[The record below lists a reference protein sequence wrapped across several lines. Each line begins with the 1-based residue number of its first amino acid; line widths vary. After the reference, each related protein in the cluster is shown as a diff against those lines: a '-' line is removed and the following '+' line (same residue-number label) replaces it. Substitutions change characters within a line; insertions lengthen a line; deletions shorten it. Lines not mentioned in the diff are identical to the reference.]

1 MNMHFE
7 FDNPTKILFGS
18 GSLNQLGDQAMP
30 GAKAM
35 VLISNGKST
44 RAGGYLD
51 RTVAQLERAGVQTAV
66 WDGIMENPV
75 KEAIMAG
82 AAFAREAITKYGED
96 IGQVVKSK
104 MKDPDDLLEFS
115 QYFGAGADRD
125 IYEMEVIAQDEDR
138 FYLDF
143 HSCPY
148 VAEWQKMGR
157 DPEEMAE
164 LCDIAM
170 EGDRAVGASFDA
182 FEFTLGETIAQG
194 CPACQIRFDRV
205 KK

>member
-1 MNMHFE
+1 MSKITNK
-7 FDNPTKILFGS
+7 PTKTDETTLARRGLCAKRASTICYMI
-18 GSLNQLGDQAMP
+18 QQA
-30 GAKAM
+30 K
-35 VLISNGKST
+35 
-44 RAGGYLD
+44 
-51 RTVAQLERAGVQTAV
+51 EHGVQDGAV
-66 WDGIMENPV
+66 
-75 KEAIMAG
+75 
-82 AAFAREAITKYGED
+82 FAREAITKYGED

-104 MKDPDDLLEFS
+104 MKNPDDLLEFS
-115 QYFGAGADRD
+115 QYFGAGADR
-125 IYEMEVIAQDEDR
+125 

-143 HSCPY
+143 HYCPY

>member
-1 MNMHFE
+1 MSKITNK
-7 FDNPTKILFGS
+7 PTKTDETTLALRGLCAKRASTICYMI
-18 GSLNQLGDQAMP
+18 QQA
-30 GAKAM
+30 K
-35 VLISNGKST
+35 
-44 RAGGYLD
+44 
-51 RTVAQLERAGVQTAV
+51 EHGVQ
-66 WDGIMENPV
+66 D
-75 KEAIMAG
+75 G

-125 IYEMEVIAQDEDR
+125 IYEMEVVAQDEDR

-143 HSCPY
+143 HYCPY

-182 FEFTLGETIAQG
+182 FAFTLGETIAQG
-194 CPACQIRFDRV
+194 CPACQIRFDKV

>member
-1 MNMHFE
+1 MNKIT
-7 FDNPTKILFGS
+7 NKPTKTDETTLALRGLCAKRASTICYMI
-18 GSLNQLGDQAMP
+18 QQA
-30 GAKAM
+30 K
-35 VLISNGKST
+35 
-44 RAGGYLD
+44 
-51 RTVAQLERAGVQTAV
+51 EHGVQ
-66 WDGIMENPV
+66 D
-75 KEAIMAG
+75 G

-104 MKDPDDLLEFS
+104 MKNPDDLLEFS

-125 IYEMEVIAQDEDR
+125 IYEMEVVAQDEDR

-143 HSCPY
+143 HYC
-148 VAEWQKMGR
+148 R

>member
-1 MNMHFE
+1 MFLLKEGVIISKITNK
-7 FDNPTKILFGS
+7 PTKTDETTLALRGLCAKRASTICYMI
-18 GSLNQLGDQAMP
+18 QQA
-30 GAKAM
+30 KEH
-35 VLISNGKST
+35 S
-44 RAGGYLD
+44 
-51 RTVAQLERAGVQTAV
+51 VQ
-66 WDGIMENPV
+66 D
-75 KEAIMAG
+75 G

-125 IYEMEVIAQDEDR
+125 IYEMEVVAQDEDR

-143 HSCPY
+143 HYCPY

>member
-1 MNMHFE
+1 MSKITNK
-7 FDNPTKILFGS
+7 PTKTDETTLALRGLCAKRASTICYMI
-18 GSLNQLGDQAMP
+18 QQA
-30 GAKAM
+30 K
-35 VLISNGKST
+35 
-44 RAGGYLD
+44 
-51 RTVAQLERAGVQTAV
+51 EHGVQ
-66 WDGIMENPV
+66 D
-75 KEAIMAG
+75 G

-125 IYEMEVIAQDEDR
+125 IYEMEVVAQDEDR

-143 HSCPY
+143 HYCPY

-182 FEFTLGETIAQG
+182 FEFRLGETIAQG